1 MDKLPIKIGQ
11 LEINFL
17 LESAQTNGVISMFE
31 FTVPPNAKVPVP
43 HYHKDFDETIYGL
56 EGIMTFKLNG
66 ESINLSTGQCLFIPR
81 GATHEFHNHGE
92 VTAKSLAITSPA
104 LFGPEYFY
112 EMAEVINAGGPP
124 DMEKM
129 KTVMLQHGLIPVSN

>member
-17 LESAQTNGVISMFE
+17 LESAQTNGMISMFE
-31 FTVPPNAKVPVP
+31 FNIPPNAKVPVP

-56 EGIMTFKLNG
+56 AGIMTFKLNG
-66 ESINLSTGQCLFIPR
+66 EAINISAGQSLFIPR
-81 GATHEFHNHGE
+81 GATHEFRNHGE

-112 EMAEVINAGGPP
+112 DMAEVINAGGPP

-129 KTVMLQHGLIPVSN
+129 KAVMLQHGLIPVAN